1 MANFDKFDIRNFT
14 DRLTPAKGANRYI
27 CPACDGNNMTI
38 DPQNGAYQCW
48 NGCDNKEIRDT
59 VAPLEK
65 APRASTKAAR
75 PLTAAKPTKVV
86 KAPAAPAKAPRPKA
100 DRTWVYTDK
109 DGSPAIQT
117 RRLDDGRG
125 ERRIW
130 QEYWVNDAWVPGSQA
145 PQAIKANLKAAVT
158 PYRYLDALEA
168 ARGGAE
174 AVFWVEGEP
183 CADALWKLGIPAITS
198 IGGSGSYR
206 NYGDYRTLLEGF
218 PAPLV
223 VCPDQDATGLKYAGL
238 VADDLG
244 IVQCCKAYPDSP
256 AWENPPEVGGLDV
269 ADWIEAGATAD
280 QIRAAITQA
289 APAAPA
295 AEPEAGGGG
304 LSVSDLVERIRHWEE
319 IESPTEKWEAWEAL
333 KGDSGKNHRDLMD
346 LARAIKVKP
355 EATDDE
361 WAISAKAFGGLDLG
375 AREWLLEGLLPANRS
390 ILVGADAKTGKSL
403 LVYDWAYSLAT
414 GQAWGEFPCD
424 RPRKILIVQTDESE
438 IDCQERINAR
448 GLNEL
453 DNVRIIRSF
462 TPALMPRLRRVAL
475 DWGAEVIIFDSLTSI
490 QRHSGYSPKDPE
502 YGYWLYD
509 LKDFATEC
517 RITPILITHTN
528 KAPID
533 LGLDKVAG
541 SYSITAAVSEIFMLV
556 RPNDPASDCDRV
568 LVRVGSRSSGQSAWL
583 IGLNLEDYSWEYKFP
598 CTKEGGPI
606 EDDGGFTP
614 DEKLNCRENV
624 IRFLVHHQGKGFESI
639 EIAETLGASYNN
651 VRKICSELRSQG
663 LILRRKSG
671 KAWVYSCRLPRLD
684 QVGDPPDQVND
695 PVQEKISE
703 KNGSMDHYATQRHT
717 EQGFQV
723 DHISDPQVIHG
734 SPNDPMDQFSDP
746 VEDISDE
753 QLAQLLEDGGHD

>member
-1 MANFDKFDIRNFT
+1 MGRVQGHGGFLTVANFDKFDIRNFI
-14 DRLTPAKGANRYI
+14 DRLTPDPKGRKDRFVCPI
-27 CPACDGNNMTI
+27 CEDNNFTI
-38 DPQNGAYQCW
+38 DMSNGAY
-48 NGCDNKEIRDT
+48 GCHSTLCTKTEEGRKELRDT

-65 APRASTKAAR
+65 APRASTRAAR
-75 PLTAAKPTKVV
+75 PTKVV
-86 KAPAAPAKAPRPKA
+86 KAPAAPAKAPRRKD
-100 DRTWVYTDK
+100 DRTWVYTDVQGNPIVK
-109 DGSPAIQT
+109 T
-117 RRLDDGRG
+117 RRIDDGQG
-125 ERRIW
+125 KKKVW
-130 QEYWVNDAWVPGSQA
+130 QEYIDKSRKKFV
-145 PQAIKANLKAAVT
+145 I
-158 PYRYLDALEA
+158 PYRYFEALEA

-174 AVFWVEGEP
+174 VVFWVEGEP
-183 CADALWKLGIPAITS
+183 CADALWGLGIPAMTS
-198 IGGSGSYR
+198 IAGSGGYR
-206 NYGDYRTLLEGF
+206 SYGDYKTLLEGF

-238 VADDLG
+238 VAADLG
-244 IVQCCKAYPDSP
+244 IEQWCRAYPDSP
-256 AWENPPEVGGLDV
+256 IWENPPKSGGLDI

-295 AEPEAGGGG
+295 AEPEAGGVG

-375 AREWLLEGLLPANRS
+375 AREWLLEGLLPANRT

-624 IRFLVHHQGKGFESI
+624 IRFLAHHQGKGFESL

-734 SPNDPMDQFSDP
+734 SRNDPMDQFSDP